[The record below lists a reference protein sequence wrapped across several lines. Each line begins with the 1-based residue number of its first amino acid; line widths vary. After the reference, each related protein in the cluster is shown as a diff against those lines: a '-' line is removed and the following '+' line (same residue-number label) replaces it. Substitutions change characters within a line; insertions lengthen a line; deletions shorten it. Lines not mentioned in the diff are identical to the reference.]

1 MNEGI
6 SESVKRHVRQNSQ
19 KNMLKL
25 QRWGTWF
32 VYVVCITFRVK
43 TQRLMVPHFGV
54 SVPHFGAPALIFR
67 RASGIGM
74 VFFFFPSDFS
84 CTMQHNSDSILNEF
98 LNWGSTAKKGVSN
111 MVPNSSWLHTPSPS
125 DVYGPV
131 KIHPEKPKSV
141 FKYCIWV
148 TITVFL
154 AKYSK
159 LLQTIF
165 HNQPSSRYV
174 CPIPSRLMT
183 INSPRRIG
191 FLKCW
196 YPNSW
201 IVYHGTSWDI
211 LRQWMITGGT
221 LMRKPPVG
229 QAAWGQTL
237 SSLAR
242 SRASWL
248 ISAWTIP
255 GRSGKICLDLCPEI
269 HICRFPKM
277 VVTQNY
283 GFRY

>member
-1 MNEGI
+1 MSDKIQKKHVETAEMGHLIRIRRMHHI
-6 SESVKRHVRQNSQ
+6 SGEDSATN
-19 KNMLKL
+19 
-25 QRWGTWF
+25 GAP
-32 VYVVCITFRVK
+32 FRC
-43 TQRLMVPHFGV
+43 
-54 SVPHFGAPALIFR
+54 FGAPFR
-67 RASGIGM
+67 CSSLDLSKGFGNRNGF
-74 VFFFFPSDFS
+74 FFFFPSDFS

-201 IVYHGTSWDI
+201 IVYHGTS
-211 LRQWMITGGT
+211 
-221 LMRKPPVG
+221 
-229 QAAWGQTL
+229 
-237 SSLAR
+237 
-242 SRASWL
+242 
-248 ISAWTIP
+248 
-255 GRSGKICLDLCPEI
+255 
-269 HICRFPKM
+269 
-277 VVTQNY
+277 
-283 GFRY
+283 